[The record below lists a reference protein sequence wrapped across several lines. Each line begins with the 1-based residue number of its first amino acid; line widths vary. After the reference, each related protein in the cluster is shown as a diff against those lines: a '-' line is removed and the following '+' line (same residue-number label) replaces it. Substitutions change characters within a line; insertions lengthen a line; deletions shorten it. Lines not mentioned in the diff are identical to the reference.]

1 MLVKDVVAQYPGRV
15 TFVSENLGES
25 ALAKRFGVTG
35 YPAIF
40 VNDILVARPRD
51 FGYFGEGSAARRYA
65 PWKDAANHEKFRND
79 LVRMVDLVLA
89 GRGDE
94 VRAERTEPAGAP
106 GTTAAAAGDAGSG
119 GPTTLPAVT
128 FTDLAGSARK
138 TDDLRGKV
146 VVVEFWATW
155 CPPCRTTLGW
165 LGDLATAHPGDLEV
179 LAFAVESDEAG
190 VRKVAADARPG
201 PRYALG
207 TPEIAL
213 AFGDVVSVPTLFIFD
228 RDGRLAYTSYGA
240 PPDLHDSAGRVLA
253 KLTAR

>member
-1 MLVKDVVAQYPGRV
+1 MTQYPGRV
-15 TFVSENLGES
+15 TFVSENLGDS
-25 ALAKRFGVTG
+25 ALAKRFGVSG

-51 FGYFGEGSAARRYA
+51 FGYFGEGSATRRYA
-65 PWKDAANHEKFRND
+65 PWKDAANHEKFRKD

-89 GRGDE
+89 GRAEE
-94 VRAERTEPAGAP
+94 VRAERADPAGGAA
-106 GTTAAAAGDAGSG
+106 GGATAGAAADAAADQG
-119 GPTTLPAVT
+119 GPATLPALT
-128 FTDLAGSARK
+128 FADLAGQSRA
-138 TDDLRGKV
+138 TADLRGKV

-155 CPPCRTTLGW
+155 CPPCRSTLGW

-190 VRKVAADARPG
+190 VRKMVATSRPG
-201 PRYALG
+201 PRFALG

-228 RDGRLAYTSYGA
+228 REGKLAYTSYGA
-240 PPDLHDSAGRVLA
+240 PPDLHDAAGRVVANLIG
-253 KLTAR
+253 R